1 MPRRA
6 RLRVPGITLHVV
18 QRGNNRASVFF
29 GESDFA
35 FYRHHLRHLAS
46 RFDCSLHAYV
56 LMTNHVHMLLTPHDA
71 KGMSLLMKHL
81 SQRYVQYVNKVY
93 GRTGSLWEGRYRS
106 CLTQSESYV
115 LACYRYIE
123 MNPVRARMVA
133 HPRDYRW
140 SSYVANASG
149 APSQWVDPHDE
160 YLRLGHTEAD
170 RRAAYRSLFE
180 GTIGADVDAEVH
192 QRIREATVG
201 NIALGDARF
210 QAQVASTVGRRASR
224 GTAGRPRRQT
234 APLAPTVPDL
244 GSLLPTG

>member
-18 QRGNNRASVFF
+18 QRGNNRAAVFF

-35 FYRHHLRHLAS
+35 FYRHHLRNLAP

-71 KGMSLLMKHL
+71 NGASLLMKHV
-81 SQRYVQYVNKVY
+81 SQRYVQYVNKVH

-160 YLRLGHTEAD
+160 YLSLGRTEAD

-180 GTIGADVDAEVH
+180 GAIGADVDAEVL

-201 NIALGDARF
+201 NLALGDARF
-210 QAQVASTVGRRASR
+210 QAQVASTSGRRASR
-224 GTAGRPRRQT
+224 GSPGRPRRCAVPV
-234 APLAPTVPDL
+234 APMVPDP
-244 GSLLPTG
+244 G